1 MAVGLPRR
9 DSIRSPSDDLS
20 SVSTERGRSWFYAI
34 RFDQMAFG
42 LVGGLMI
49 KREMVEYANMEM
61 YARWRKG
68 VMFAEAINPSCTVPM
83 TNRV

>member
-1 MAVGLPRR
+1 
-9 DSIRSPSDDLS
+9 
-20 SVSTERGRSWFYAI
+20 
-34 RFDQMAFG
+34 MAFG

-83 TNRV
+83 TNGD